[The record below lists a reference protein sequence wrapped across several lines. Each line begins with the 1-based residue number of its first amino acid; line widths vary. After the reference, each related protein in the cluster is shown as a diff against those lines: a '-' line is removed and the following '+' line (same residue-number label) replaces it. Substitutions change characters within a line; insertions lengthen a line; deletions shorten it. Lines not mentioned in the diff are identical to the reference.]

1 MLLMGARSFANFRGM
16 DYLDKREHDAWQ
28 DGSPDLTPEGAAEEL
43 ESLLQRFTNSGLD
56 VILNHGQA
64 ILRRGY
70 SGPEAWVSQ
79 GEYGWECGCD
89 E

>member
-1 MLLMGARSFANFRGM
+1 MLLVGARSLINFRGM

-43 ESLLQRFTNSGLD
+43 ESLLQRFTNSGID
-56 VILNHGQA
+56 VILNHGA

-70 SGPEAWVSQ
+70 SGPEAWVHE
-79 GEYGWECGCD
+79 GIHGWEHGGD